1 MGFHELGV
9 AYPWDAVVPLRERAS
24 AHPGGVV
31 ELSIGTPV
39 DPTPRVI
46 QEALREASDA
56 HGYPTVAG
64 PESLRRAVVDWYA
77 RERGV
82 VGLTPD
88 AVLPTIGSKELVAL
102 LPSQLGLGPGD
113 VVVVPTMAYPTYEVG
128 ARLAGAEVLAADDPA
143 EWSGDPRVR
152 LVWLNSPSN
161 PTGEVL
167 SRERMAAAVRAA
179 RALGAVV
186 ASDECYAL
194 LPWVEPWTLPRSV
207 AGGVQT
213 EIGGAPTE
221 IGGAPGAGG
230 VPEAGGVP
238 CVLEEAVSGGDLTGL
253 LSVYSLSKQ
262 SNLAGYRA
270 AFAAGDPLLID
281 RLLQQRR
288 HLGMMP
294 PAPVQRAMEVALG
307 DEAHV
312 AEQVARYAARRA
324 LLAPALV
331 EAGFEIEHSE
341 AGLYL
346 WVTPG
351 PVLAEALRGGVV
363 GVVGEVVG
371 EVVDHGGDDTPPLC
385 WPAMELL
392 ADLGIVAG
400 PGIFYG
406 PAAGEHVRVSLT
418 ASDADVAAAAERLRA
433 FAARG

>member
-9 AYPWDAVVPLRERAS
+9 AYPWDAVVPLRERAGR
-24 AHPGGVV
+24 HPGGPVD
-31 ELSIGTPV
+31 LSIGTPV
-39 DPTPRVI
+39 DPTPALV
-46 QEALREASDA
+46 QDALRAAADA

-64 PESLRRAVVDWYA
+64 PASLRRAVVDWYA

-82 VGLTPD
+82 SGLRPE

-128 ARLAGAEVLAADDPA
+128 ARLAGADVLASDDPS
-143 EWSGDPRVR
+143 EWAGDPAVR
-152 LVWLNSPSN
+152 LVWLNSPAN

-167 SRERMAAAVRAA
+167 PRELMAATVRAA
-179 RALGAVV
+179 RAVGAVV
-186 ASDECYAL
+186 ASDECYAM
-194 LPWVEPWTLPRSV
+194 LPWTEPWSLPRS
-207 AGGVQT
+207 AG
-213 EIGGAPTE
+213 
-221 IGGAPGAGG
+221 
-230 VPEAGGVP
+230 GGVP
-238 CVLEEAVSGGDLTGL
+238 CVLEDAVSSGDHTGL

-270 AFAAGDPLLID
+270 AFVAGDADLVD

-307 DEAHV
+307 DREHV
-312 AEQVARYAARRA
+312 VEQVARYAARRE
-324 LLAPALV
+324 LLAPAL
-331 EAGFEIEHSE
+331 EAAGFVIDHSE

-346 WVTPG
+346 WVRPG
-351 PVLAEALRGGVV
+351 AGLEELLAARGT
-363 GVVGEVVG
+363 
-371 EVVDHGGDDTPPLC
+371 GGDASRGPLC
-385 WPAMELL
+385 WPVMELL

-406 PAAGEHVRVSLT
+406 PAAGDHVRVSLT
-418 ASDADVAAAAERLRA
+418 ASDADVAAAAERLSALAGPRA
-433 FAARG
+433 SA